1 MSRKTVVALMILTFI
16 LVFALS
22 CASHTALRRSA
33 VTESRFPDHLLLKSA
48 RASYVLGNNTT
59 ADVND
64 SQPYYEDT
72 DPPVYY
78 DDSDETSKSD
88 KVLGL
93 PRSQIWIV
101 FVFVGVIIFMFA
113 VIIFKILS
121 DRKKKLLGE
130 QGPEDPFMSEMGMFM
145 KYNEK
150 GLLSMKVDKK
160 KEKIDRFLENSKRNH
175 KIYMKTVYRRKKT

>member
-1 MSRKTVVALMILTFI
+1 MSRKTAVALMILTII
-16 LVFALS
+16 LAFTLS
-22 CASHTALRRSA
+22 FTSHAVRRRSA
-33 VTESRFPDHLLLKSA
+33 VTESRFPDHILLKSA
-48 RASYVLGNNTT
+48 RNPYVLGNNTT

-64 SQPYYEDT
+64 SQPYYEDN

-78 DDSDETSKSD
+78 DSVDESSKSD

-113 VIIFKILS
+113 AIIFKILS

-130 QGPEDPFMSEMGMFM
+130 QGPEDPFMSEMGIFM

-160 KEKIDRFLENSKRNH
+160 KEKIDRFLENSKKNH
-175 KIYMKTVYRRKKT
+175 KIYMKTVHRRNKD

>member
-1 MSRKTVVALMILTFI
+1 MSRKTAAAATILSIILLSAL
-16 LVFALS
+16 V
-22 CASHTALRRSA
+22 CASHTVLTRSA
-33 VTESRFPDHLLLKSA
+33 VTGSRFPDLLLSKST
-48 RASYVLGNNTT
+48 RALYVLGNNTT

-64 SQPYYEDT
+64 SQPYYEDN
-72 DPPVYY
+72 DPPIYNNGG
-78 DDSDETSKSD
+78 DEAVKGD
-88 KVLGL
+88 KVLGI

-101 FVFVGVIIFMFA
+101 FVFVAVIIFMFA
-113 VIIFKILS
+113 TIIYKILS

-130 QGPEDPFMSEMGMFM
+130 LAPEDPFMSEMGMFM

-175 KIYMKTVYRRKKT
+175 KIYMKTVHRRKKT